1 VLNNSHALSTRLLEM
16 APKLVT
22 DALRIK
28 EGQIVEVTL
37 TGERDYLD
45 ILDAFTLT
53 ISRVGAFPVIRL
65 NSPSYRRRFL
75 QTVPEK
81 YLMKPPPHMVK
92 WISDIDRHINLVAD
106 SPLFNP
112 DHIAEKRRQA
122 HMDARKKITGQIRQK
137 NVSNI
142 YLPTRELA
150 NYCGISFEVF
160 EQQIVNGLD
169 IDYNSVRRNCKRIAD
184 KIRGKNKEITLYSGD
199 QFALTCQLADRHV
212 FIEDGRHELPC
223 GMVFFPPLETTV
235 TGSVL
240 IDECSINSNRVK
252 QLLLEFSDGQLIRS
266 DAESN
271 HRCFI
276 DLLKNSYG
284 DSDVFAGMG
293 VGLNPGLYSMG
304 GNRITDFYVNGSVH
318 ISLGAN
324 LLYGGTNSSDLFIR
338 LPVYQPDL
346 LINGKSLVSGTQH

>member
-1 VLNNSHALSTRLLEM
+1 MPNSSHALSTRLLEM
-16 APKLVT
+16 APKLVLE
-22 DALRIK
+22 ALRIK

-75 QTVPEK
+75 QSVPEK
-81 YLMKPPPHMVK
+81 YLIKPPPHMVK

-112 DHIAEKRRQA
+112 EHITEKRRQA

-137 NVSNI
+137 NISNV

-150 NYCGISFEVF
+150 NYCGIPFEVF
-160 EQQIVNGLD
+160 EQQILNGLD
-169 IDYNSVRRNCKRIAD
+169 INYDSIRHNCKWVAD
-184 KIRGKNKEITLYSGD
+184 KIRGKDKEITLFSGD
-199 QFALTCQLADRHV
+199 NSALTCRLADRHV

-223 GMVFFPPLETTV
+223 GMVFFPPLENTV
-235 TGSVL
+235 NGSVL
-240 IDECSINSNRVK
+240 IDEFSINSNTVK
-252 QLLLEFSDGQLIRS
+252 KLRLEFSDGHLVRS
-266 DAESN
+266 DADIN
-271 HRCFI
+271 HRYFL

-284 DSDVFAGMG
+284 DSDVFAEMG
-293 VGLNPGLYSMG
+293 LGLNPGLYSMG

-338 LPVYQPDL
+338 LPVLQPDL
-346 LINGKSLVSGTQH
+346 QVNGKPLVSGTQC